1 MAKTRG
7 ALFSVEAYGTLDGT
21 ITYQR
26 GRTGVR
32 VMRHKSPKQPRTDTQ
47 LAQRA
52 QFTSAVNAWRALP
65 GASQAWWNAK
75 AQGMATCGYN
85 LYIKNY
91 LLGLL

>member
-1 MAKTRG
+1 MANVRG

-26 GRTGVR
+26 GRTGGR
-32 VMRHKSPKQPRTDTQ
+32 VMRHKVPRQPRTEAQ

-52 QFTSAVNAWRALP
+52 SFSSAVSAWQSLP
-65 GASQAWWNAK
+65 SASKAWWTVK